1 MRKNVFGRQLKRDHN
16 ERKALFKSLASEL
29 VMHESIKTTEAKAK
43 AVRPLVE
50 KLITKARLGGLH
62 AERHLRAYLHEP
74 AVRRIIDEVAP
85 RFIGRN
91 GGYTRIIKMPNRL
104 NDNAEVV
111 MLEWVE
117 KGTKVQSYKDA
128 KKVTASENSKPVEDT
143 SIVEGEVLTS
153 KPARKKADKPT
164 VKKTTKKESK
174 TKSPSTSSGSKKK
187 ETK

>member
-1 MRKNVFGRQLKRDHN
+1 MRKNVFGRQLKRDRN

-50 KLITKARLGGLH
+50 KLITKARAGGLH
-62 AERHLRAYLHEP
+62 AERHLRAYLVEP

-85 RFIGRN
+85 RFAGRN

-117 KGTKVQSYKDA
+117 KGTKVQSDKDA
-128 KKVTASENSKPVEDT
+128 KKITAGENSTPVEDT
-143 SIVEGEVLTS
+143 SIVEGEVVTS
-153 KPARKKADKPT
+153 KPVNKKTDKPT
-164 VKKTTKKESK
+164 AKKVTKKEAK
-174 TKSPSTSSGSKKK
+174 TSSGSKKK